1 MRGPLPPS
9 PPHSRSKSD
18 TDTIGP
24 TPLLRRVSEAGRGRY
39 EVLHALSTNNHNNNN
54 NNYYNNNNNNN
65 AGVGLGVGIPG
76 AALSAQQSTES
87 ESPRSPRSSDAPEVS
102 LSQPKPKLNQQKSLP
117 EFTSVLL
124 NGARGSEVDL
134 ASSLDAR
141 AGALMA
147 VTGQPL
153 IIMSN
158 LPSSDSSAEDSPPLS
173 PRPHERAAS
182 EPVYPPAAAAA
193 SVAAKSETSPNA
205 PSAANSA
212 QHAGDVNERSR
223 QYLRSRQNS
232 QRTPNERL
240 YTYIQLKQYM

>member
-54 NNYYNNNNNNN
+54 NYYNNNNN
-65 AGVGLGVGIPG
+65 AGTPG
-76 AALSAQQSTES
+76 AGLSAQQSTES
-87 ESPRSPRSSDAPEVS
+87 ESPRSPRPPDAPE
-102 LSQPKPKLNQQKSLP
+102 SQPKPKFNQQKSLP
-117 EFTSVLL
+117 ELTSVLL
-124 NGARGSEVDL
+124 NGSRGSEVDL
-134 ASSLDAR
+134 TSSLDAR
-141 AGALMA
+141 VGALMA

-153 IIMSN
+153 ILMSN

-173 PRPHERAAS
+173 PQPHQPAAP

-193 SVAAKSETSPNA
+193 SAAVKSETSPNA
-205 PSAANSA
+205 QSATTSA
-212 QHAGDVNERSR
+212 QHIGDVNERSR

-232 QRTPNERL
+232 QRMPNDRL
-240 YTYIQLKQYM
+240 YAYN